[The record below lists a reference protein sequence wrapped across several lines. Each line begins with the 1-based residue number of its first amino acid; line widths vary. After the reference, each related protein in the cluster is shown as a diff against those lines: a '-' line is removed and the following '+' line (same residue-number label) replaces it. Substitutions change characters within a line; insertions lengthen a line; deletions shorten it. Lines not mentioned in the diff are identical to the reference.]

1 MRNPKRDH
9 NNQGFVLITVMMIL
23 LLFTTLGL
31 SILHSVQSNIQGSG
45 NLRVDSFGFYS
56 ADGGAVSVLGY
67 MTGYK
72 TTTVPR
78 EVKNPKDSPFEVVIE
93 VLSQSVRYPA
103 GFSTLWKGSDVR
115 ENAYAPSEANAR
127 SEIELIAF
135 VPTSRAGYGNE

>member
-1 MRNPKRDH
+1 MYNQLRDH
-9 NNQGFVLITVMMIL
+9 EQQGFVLITVLMIL

-31 SILHSVQSNIQGSG
+31 STLYSVRSNIQGSG

-67 MTGYK
+67 MTAYK

-78 EVKNPKDSPFEVVIE
+78 EVKKPKDSPFEVVIE
-93 VLSQSVRYPA
+93 VLGESVRYPA

-115 ENAYAPSEANAR
+115 ENAYAPNQANAR
-127 SEIELIAF
+127 SEIELVAF